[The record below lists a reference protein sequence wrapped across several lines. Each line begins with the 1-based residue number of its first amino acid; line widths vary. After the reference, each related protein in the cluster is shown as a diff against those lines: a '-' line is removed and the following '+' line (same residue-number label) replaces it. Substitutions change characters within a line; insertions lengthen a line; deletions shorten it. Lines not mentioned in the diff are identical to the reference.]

1 MSLFNHRLIIKY
13 FRRKKYGKM
22 EQKNELTEIEKI
34 ILEKISIGKS
44 YNTIA
49 DEVKINKDEVQKNIR
64 SIYQKLQHQKFE

>member
-1 MSLFNHRLIIKY
+1 VSLFNHRLIIKY

-22 EQKNELTEIEKI
+22 ELENELTEIEKI